1 MRPADRGAV
10 IDDRPDDVA
19 GQASQN
25 SAQPSPSVI
34 KPNTAM
40 KR

>member
-1 MRPADRGAV
+1 MAQT
-10 IDDRPDDVA
+10 IVA

-34 KPNTAM
+34 RPNTAM